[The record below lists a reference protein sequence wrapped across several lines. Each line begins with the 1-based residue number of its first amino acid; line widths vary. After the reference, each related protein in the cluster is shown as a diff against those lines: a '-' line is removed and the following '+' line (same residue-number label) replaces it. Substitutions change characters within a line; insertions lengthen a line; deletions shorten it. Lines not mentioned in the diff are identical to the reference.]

1 MNGGTSF
8 ADISG
13 ATSASYTTPA
23 LTPADDANQY
33 RAVFT
38 NSAGTDTTTAATLT
52 VHYAPIIATS
62 PTTQTV
68 AAGATATLTAAA
80 SGDPSPTVRWQIST
94 NGGDTYTDI
103 SGATSTNYT
112 TPILAAG
119 DDGARYRAVF
129 TNSEG
134 STPTSA
140 ATITVTF
147 GPTVTTDPV
156 SQTVSVGG
164 TATFTAAASGNP
176 APTVQWQKSHRP
188 YSCGLARV
196 GTACAVASSPSF
208 VDIEGATSTSYT
220 TPALT
225 TADDGTQYRAVF
237 TNSTD
242 STATSPA
249 TLTVNE
255 APIVTTQPTDT
266 TADAGTTATLVS
278 AASGYPAPTVQWRVS
293 LDGGA
298 TFSPITGATS
308 PTYTTSTLTLADNG
322 VVYDA
327 VFTNSAGTAT
337 TDSVELTVNYAAI
350 ITTQPVNQTRPAGGT
365 ATFTAAATARPAA
378 TVQWMKSTDDGV
390 TFTPI
395 AGATADTYTT
405 PTLTREDTG
414 TLYQARFVN
423 SVAAVST
430 RDATLTVPA
439 SAIDGLNDESDSL
452 GVNPTLARGA
462 TIALTMSYLVPNA
475 AYSLTLHSSPIA
487 LGSVTTDA
495 DGSATYRL
503 TLPAGLEAGNH
514 TVVVTDADGSPIL
527 SYPFTI
533 AATTTTTIITTLG
546 KTGTDVANLLAA
558 AALLVMVGL
567 GLVTGFRRR
576 GTAK

>member
-1 MNGGTSF
+1 MT
-8 ADISG
+8 A
-13 ATSASYTTPA
+13 
-23 LTPADDANQY
+23 ADDAAQ
-33 RAVFT
+33 
-38 NSAGTDTTTAATLT
+38 
-52 VHYAPIIATS
+52 
-62 PTTQTV
+62 
-68 AAGATATLTAAA
+68 
-80 SGDPSPTVRWQIST
+80 
-94 NGGDTYTDI
+94 
-103 SGATSTNYT
+103 
-112 TPILAAG
+112 
-119 DDGARYRAVF
+119 YRAVF

-147 GPTVTTDPV
+147 GPTITTDPV
-156 SQTVSVGG
+156 SQTSSVGS

-176 APTVQWQKSHRP
+176 TPTVQWQKSTN
-188 YSCGLARV
+188 SG
-196 GTACAVASSPSF
+196 ASF
-208 VDIEGATSTSYT
+208 ADISGATSTSYT
-220 TPALT
+220 TPTLAA
-225 TADDGTQYRAVF
+225 ADDGDQYRAVF

-242 STATSPA
+242 ATPTSAA
-249 TLTVNE
+249 TLTVE
-255 APIVTTQPTDT
+255 YAPAITTQPTDT
-266 TADAGTTATLVS
+266 TANAGATATFVS
-278 AASGYPAPTVQWRVS
+278 AASGNPTPTVQWWRS
-293 LDGGA
+293 DDGGT
-298 TFSPITGATS
+298 TFSAIAGATS
-308 PTYTTSTLTLADNG
+308 PTYMTEVLTPSDNG
-322 VVYDA
+322 AVIEA
-327 VFTNSAGTAT
+327 VFTNTGGTVS
-337 TDSVELTVNYAAI
+337 TDDVELTVNYAAA
-350 ITTQPVNQTRPAGGT
+350 ITTQPANQTRPAGGT

-414 TLYQARFVN
+414 TLYQASFVN